1 MNGARLAAI
10 HPRRHGT
17 RAHRQAAGCRVV
29 RAVQRVP
36 RPLDLPA
43 ADLDHIDNWFPAAH
57 PDEAVAA
64 ARRRFPTADAW
75 EYLGERR
82 DLTAAEIEALRRS
95 NAAK

>member
-1 MNGARLAAI
+1 MLGWLRSTLGGGPSPGPARREATSSSVQFSEY
-10 HPRRHGT
+10 R
-17 RAHRQAAGCRVV
+17 V
-29 RAVQRVP
+29 RAIFR
-36 RPLDLPA
+36 RRTA
-43 ADLDHIDNWFPAAH
+43 THIDNWLPAAH

-95 NAAK
+95 NAVR